1 VIGDLAA
8 SQGVVAIPTLDR
20 LFRIGHPRSG
30 ASYAIALLGVGFLL
44 ALGAA
49 LVLHLQDLL
58 RSEVAR
64 TVERTE
70 RLALVVEKNAARTF
84 DNAAVTVERVRDQLF
99 GASLARRV
107 EEPLFRDTVQRIAR
121 LVPHAV
127 VQIVDAQGR
136 VRLTVTTG
144 EKQAP
149 EIARLPAFAE
159 HRDGVAALRISP
171 PQGGSLSEDRQLTL
185 TTRIDDERG
194 RFAGVVA
201 LSMPMSVIITPRDT
215 STGGFVDAVALHLE
229 DGTPLA
235 RSPLAADPDDEVEP
249 RRAALSEIYRDTESS
264 DTLRDVDLDGVER
277 IVRYRRLA
285 DWPVMVV
292 VKADA
297 SRFRAAWAE
306 HATRYAIVAL
316 LLGVITVCLVTML
329 IRQVERRQE
338 SERRLRD
345 AVDNVTEAFAI
356 YDSQDRLV
364 LCTRA
369 FAAHYAGI
377 EAPDELVGLDH
388 DAIVRRSLALGER
401 PEDGMSAEEWRS
413 VCAARHANPPAEPWI
428 RRLAGNRFALVSE
441 RRLPDGGTVAVST
454 DITTI
459 KQREQQLELARHDA
473 ELANRSKT
481 RFLAAMSHEL
491 RTPLNAILGFSEVIR
506 DQRFGRSAAERYA
519 SYAGDIH
526 RSGQHLLQLI
536 SDLLDTS
543 KIEAGRYTLHEDV
556 VDPMAIIDDAVG
568 MLRERARNAGI
579 RLRVHTEEQLP
590 LLWGDDRALRQ
601 VLLNLLGNA
610 VKFTPK
616 GGRVEVY
623 GAVDQDGW
631 MRIAVGDTGTGIPE
645 AIRPRL
651 FQPFAQAGSPMVR
664 NKEGT
669 GLGLAISRGLMEL
682 HGGTIG
688 IESAEGQGT
697 IVTLRLPPDR
707 IRDRTDT
714 LRRAS

>member
-1 VIGDLAA
+1 M
-8 SQGVVAIPTLDR
+8 QGVAAILR
-20 LFRIGHPRSG
+20 LGRIIDKGRPRFG
-30 ASYAIALLGVGFLL
+30 ASYAIALLGLAFLV
-44 ALGAA
+44 ALTAA
-49 LVLHLQDLL
+49 LVMHLQDLL
-58 RSEVAR
+58 RTEVMR

-84 DNAAVTVERVRDQLF
+84 DGAAAGIERIRDQLA
-99 GASLARRV
+99 GAPLARRV
-107 EEPLFRDTVQRIAR
+107 EDPAFRETAQRVAR
-121 LVPHAV
+121 LVPGST

-136 VRLTVTTG
+136 TRLG
-144 EKQAP
+144 AP
-149 EIARLPAFAE
+149 GGQRTAPDIATLGAFAA
-159 HRDGVAALRISP
+159 HRDGASALRISP
-171 PQGGSLSEDRQLTL
+171 PAEGGTGQDPLITL
-185 TTRIDDERG
+185 TARIDDERG
-194 RFAGVVA
+194 RFAGVVG
-201 LSMPMSVIITPRDT
+201 LSFPLSTIITPRESGRLD
-215 STGGFVDAVALHLE
+215 SVSLHLD
-229 DGTPLA
+229 DGTTLA
-235 RSPLAADPDDEVEP
+235 RSPAPGGMDAQPAPQRDALAA
-249 RRAALSEIYRDTESS
+249 IYRDAQDA
-264 DTLRDVDLDGVER
+264 DTLRDMDVDGSAC

-285 DWPVMVV
+285 DWPVMVA
-292 VKADA
+292 VKSDGTD
-297 SRFRAAWAE
+297 FRAAWIE
-306 HATRYAIVAL
+306 RATRYAIVAL
-316 LLGVITVCLVTML
+316 FLAVVTVLLVTML
-329 IRQVERRQE
+329 IREVERRQE

-345 AVDNVTEAFAI
+345 AVDNITEAFAI
-356 YDSQDRLV
+356 YDAQDRLV
-364 LCTRA
+364 LCTRD
-369 FAAHYAGI
+369 FARQYAGT
-377 EAPDELVGLDH
+377 ETPDALVGLDH
-388 DAIVRRSLALGER
+388 AAIVRRSLALGER
-401 PEDGMSAEEWRS
+401 PEDGVSAEEWAAT
-413 VCAARHANPPAEPWI
+413 CAARHANPPSEPWI

-506 DQRFGRSAAERYA
+506 DQRFGRSAGERYA

-543 KIEAGRYTLHEDV
+543 KIEAGSYTLHEDV
-556 VDPMAIIDDAVG
+556 VDPMTIIDEAVG

-590 LLWGDDRALRQ
+590 LLWGDERALRQ

-631 MRIAVGDTGTGIPE
+631 LRLAVGDTGTGIPE

-651 FQPFAQAGSPMVR
+651 FQPFAQAGSAMVR

-669 GLGLAISRGLMEL
+669 GLGLAISRGLMDL

-688 IESAEGQGT
+688 VESAEGQGT
-697 IVTLRLPPDR
+697 IVTLRLPPTR
-707 IRDRTDT
+707 VRERD
-714 LRRAS
+714 LRRAG